1 MTEKQYLET
10 IIDYEI
16 LDKVKAGTR
25 CTKYVKKY
33 STEFRLAIY
42 LIRKH
47 HELSYRKIIAYCQD
61 RYDESPSVGHIKKL
75 IDDGRTELNGEGVL
89 QNIQNPG
96 ESPDIKN
103 IQKDIS
109 VNNKGGFTIQSTESE
124 REIKFNRRCELKA
137 KMINNDVMTLT
148 LAERRELWDLT
159 TVGPA
164 VAEYYME
171 MLNSQY
177 RTNKRFINIL

>member
-1 MTEKQYLET
+1 MDQKQYFERKINHELLND
-10 IIDYEI
+10 I
-16 LDKVKAGTR
+16 KRGTT
-25 CTKYVKKY
+25 CTKYKVQY
-33 STEFRLAIY
+33 PTEFRIIIY
-42 LIRKH
+42 ILRTSH
-47 HELSYRKIIAYCQD
+47 YLSYREIIEYCD
-61 RYDESPSVGHIKKL
+61 NEYDDLSPSLGHIKQL
-75 IDDGRTELNGEGVL
+75 IVDGEIALHSSAEINQEVPH
-89 QNIQNPG
+89 NK
-96 ESPDIKN
+96 IKE
-103 IQKDIS
+103 DIS